1 MRCEEMR
8 LCTGSVRDGWRH
20 QNRWIFGKVPNGLR
34 LLLLIFWTR
43 QGTFFQ
49 YFKSLVMLRSIV
61 WKMLLTKWQIQEIL
75 TFFLFLT
82 KDTTEQV
89 QFKVYEPQFLER
101 WMWRWKQRIWG
112 DFWPSKFCH
121 YPPRPVPL
129 PEVSFH
135 YPSPFHSEVKNHYSS
150 DPTLPCP
157 TLYKTFG
164 LKHYFVFLKKTPAT
178 GQITFWPTPL
188 KIEISK
194 YFYHRHVGC
203 LSRGIEGNCSK
214 ITFFPILH

>member
-1 MRCEEMR
+1 MVYKIILDLVGSTMRCEEMR
-8 LCTGSVRDGWRH
+8 LCSGSVRDGWRH

-135 YPSPFHSEVKNHYSS
+135 FPSPSRPEVKNHYSS
-150 DPTLPCP
+150 DPTSESLW
-157 TLYKTFG
+157 L
-164 LKHYFVFLKKTPAT
+164 H
-178 GQITFWPTPL
+178 W
-188 KIEISK
+188 
-194 YFYHRHVGC
+194 R
-203 LSRGIEGNCSK
+203 
-214 ITFFPILH
+214 FFFSSEQDS